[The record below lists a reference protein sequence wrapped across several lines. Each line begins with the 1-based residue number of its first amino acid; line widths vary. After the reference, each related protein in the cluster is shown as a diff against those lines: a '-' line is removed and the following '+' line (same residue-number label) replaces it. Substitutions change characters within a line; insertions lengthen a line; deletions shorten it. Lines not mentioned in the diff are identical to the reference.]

1 MAEPDLRPA
10 AAPPPEPLGFDPPA
24 GGLGP
29 PRGGRI
35 RRLPN
40 GDLVPA
46 HRYEDELARLRAE
59 AATSL

>member
-10 AAPPPEPLGFDPPA
+10 AVPPPEPLGFDPP
-24 GGLGP
+24 GGPGP
-29 PRGGRI
+29 ARGGRI

-59 AATSL
+59 AATSP